1 MRFLIDAQL
10 PPALVRWLTEQGHD
24 AEHVVDCGLAEA
36 DDRLIWDYALS
47 SGAVIVSK
55 DEDFRLRRTL
65 NTQGPSVVWIRLGN
79 ASRRETLRWFAA
91 VFPDVVVALTRGD
104 TLVEIT

>member
-36 DDRLIWDYALS
+36 DDRLIW
-47 SGAVIVSK
+47 
-55 DEDFRLRRTL
+55 E
-65 NTQGPSVVWIRLGN
+65 
-79 ASRRETLRWFAA
+79 
-91 VFPDVVVALTRGD
+91 
-104 TLVEIT
+104 